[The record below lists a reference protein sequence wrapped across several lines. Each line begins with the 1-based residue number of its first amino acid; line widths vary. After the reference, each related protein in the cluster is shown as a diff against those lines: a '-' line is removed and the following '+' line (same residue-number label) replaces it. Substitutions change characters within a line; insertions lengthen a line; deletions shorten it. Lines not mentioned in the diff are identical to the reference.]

1 MPEKI
6 DFSKIRFL
14 VVEANP
20 LAAELMVDI
29 LAMVGAISIR
39 KATDSDAAMRMMRD
53 ADVDIVITE
62 WNLGG
67 KSSGIDLVD
76 FIRHSAQS
84 PNRFLPVIMCT
95 ANSEQEDVVEARDK
109 GVTEFLAKPFSVD
122 GLYKRLVSI
131 IARPRSFINSD
142 TYFGPD
148 RRRRQVPISF
158 PDRRQKD

>member
-14 VVEANP
+14 VVEANA
-20 LAAELMVDI
+20 LSAELMVDI

-39 KATDSDAAMRMMRD
+39 RATEVDTAIRMMRD
-53 ADVDIVITE
+53 ADVDVLVTE
-62 WNLGG
+62 WNLGA
-67 KSSGIDLVD
+67 KSGIDLVD

-84 PNRFLPVIMCT
+84 PNRFMPVIMCT
-95 ANSEQEDVVEARDK
+95 ANSEQEDVMQARDK

-148 RRRRQVPISF
+148 RRRRQMPISF